1 MNTNDYNSQEQPSVI
16 AIAKTDDELRAVELT
31 EHNGTFEVLWTKSS
45 TAGETNWQAFAAECG
60 LSAEPTAKTRFADD
74 GNKIVVIG
82 FDSAGTAFYRF
93 NMPAVEK
100 KEIEAIVTLQAESR
114 LPLPA
119 EQMELA
125 WRTDRTQNGQMDIT
139 MAASRKQN
147 VQAFVDKVKS
157 IQPTQILLDCE
168 AVVNVWRTL
177 FSKSKKDAV
186 IINAAARNTQAC
198 LVEDGRLSNSVV
210 LDMGIEDFAEGRTE
224 EETETTERYVQ
235 DIRSVVDLFGRER
248 KAKLP
253 VIILSDGGEMY
264 ANLVSALKSAGISA
278 QVSPPE
284 SAKLSARN
292 KIGNK
297 DIYKYR
303 VPIGLALTALETD
316 TDKLN
321 LFENLYNPAG
331 KEKRQHWLLSP
342 KVVYTTAAVILAL
355 FIIVSYAV
363 TIARPGA
370 IEKHIKAS
378 GAEADINLI
387 MERQKL
393 KKVIAQQRP
402 DLLEMLNEIT
412 ICGQSNQRPQ
422 RSGRGQSSGIQL
434 ESFHFKKGQPVTITG
449 QASNNDQLYSF
460 EKSLEERTD
469 IKEVKRS
476 TTQNIIS
483 SNVNNNT
490 RNSGNPRSGRN
501 RGTKFT
507 ITFHYK
513 NFTK

>member
-1 MNTNDYNSQEQPSVI
+1 MNTNEHNSQEQASII

-31 EHNGTFEVLWTKSS
+31 EHNGTLKVLWTKSS
-45 TAGETNWQAFAAECG
+45 AAGQINWQAFAAECG
-60 LSAEPTAKTRFADD
+60 LSIVSIGQTHFNN
-74 GNKIVVIG
+74 GNNKIIVVG

-93 NMPAVEK
+93 NMPAIEK
-100 KEIEAIVTLQAESR
+100 KEIEAIVKLQAESR

-125 WRTDRTQNGQMDIT
+125 WRTDQIQNGQIAIT

-147 VQAFVDKVKS
+147 VQAFVDKVRS
-157 IQPTQILLDCE
+157 VQPTQIILDCE
-168 AVVNVWRTL
+168 AVVKAWRTL

-186 IINAAARNTQAC
+186 IINAAARNTQVC
-198 LVEDGRLSNSVV
+198 LVEDWQLSNSVA
-210 LDMGIEDFAEGRTE
+210 LDMGIEDFAEGQAE
-224 EETETTERYVQ
+224 EETETTQRYVQ
-235 DIRSVVDLFGRER
+235 DIRSIVDLFGQER
-248 KAKLP
+248 TTKFP
-253 VIILSDGGEMY
+253 VIVLSDGSATY
-264 ANLVSALKSAGISA
+264 VNLASALKSAGLNA

-284 SAKLSARN
+284 PAKLSAPDKLVN
-292 KIGNK
+292 E

-303 VPIGLALTALETD
+303 VPIGLALTALDTN

-331 KEKRQHWLLSP
+331 KEKQQHWLLSP
-342 KVVYTTAAVILAL
+342 KVVYTTAAITLVL
-355 FIIVSYAV
+355 FIIVSYAM

-378 GAEADINLI
+378 GAEADIKMI

-402 DLLEMLNEIT
+402 DLLNLLSEIT
-412 ICGQSNQRPQ
+412 SCGQINQRPQ
-422 RSGRGQSSGIQL
+422 RSGRGQNSGIQL

-483 SNVNNNT
+483 SNVNNSA
-490 RNSGNPRSGRN
+490 RNSGAARNGRN

>member
-1 MNTNDYNSQEQPSVI
+1 MNTNEYNSQEQPSVI

-31 EHNGTFEVLWTKSS
+31 EHNGTLKVLWTKSS
-45 TAGETNWQAFAAECG
+45 AAGETNWQAFAAECG
-60 LSAEPTAKTRFADD
+60 LSAGPIGQTRFDND
-74 GNKIVVIG
+74 SNKIIVIG

-100 KEIEAIVTLQAESR
+100 KEIEAIVKLQAESR
-114 LPLPA
+114 LPLSA

-125 WRTDRTQNGQMDIT
+125 WRTDQIKNGQVAIT

-147 VQAFVDKVKS
+147 VQVFVDKVRS

-168 AVVNVWRTL
+168 GVVNVWRTL
-177 FSKSKKDAV
+177 FSKNKKDAV

-198 LVEDGRLSNSVV
+198 LVEDGQLSNSVA
-210 LDMGIEDFAEGRTE
+210 LDMGIKDFVEGKAE
-224 EETETTERYVQ
+224 EETETTERFVQ
-235 DIRSVVDLFGRER
+235 DIRSVVDLFSHER
-248 KAKLP
+248 KAKLS
-253 VIILSDGGEMY
+253 VTVLSDGSATY
-264 ANLVSALKSAGISA
+264 VSLVSALKSAGLNA
-278 QVSPPE
+278 RVAPPE
-284 SAKLSARN
+284 PAKLSAQN
-292 KIGNK
+292 KLGTE

-303 VPIGLALTALETD
+303 VPIGLALTALDTN

-321 LFENLYNPAG
+321 LFEHVYNPAG
-331 KEKRQHWLLSP
+331 KEKHQHWLYSP
-342 KVVYTTAAVILAL
+342 KFVYTTAAVILAL

-363 TIARPGA
+363 TIGRPGA

-378 GAEADINLI
+378 GAEADINII

-402 DLLEMLNEIT
+402 DLLDLLSEIT
-412 ICGQSNQRPQ
+412 SCGQSNQRPQ
-422 RSGRGQSSGIQL
+422 RSGRGQSSGIKL

-469 IKEVKRS
+469 IIEVKRS
-476 TTQNIIS
+476 TTQNTIG
-483 SNVNNNT
+483 SNVTNNARSSGSA
-490 RNSGNPRSGRN
+490 RNSRN

>member
-1 MNTNDYNSQEQPSVI
+1 MNNNEYNSQEQPSVI
-16 AIAKTDDELRAVELT
+16 AIVKTDDELRAVELT
-31 EHNGTFEVLWTKSS
+31 EHNGTLKVLWTKSS
-45 TAGETNWQAFAAECG
+45 AAGETNWQAFAAECG
-60 LSAEPTAKTRFADD
+60 LSVGQIGQKHFNN
-74 GNKIVVIG
+74 GNNKIIVVG

-100 KEIEAIVTLQAESR
+100 KEIEAIVKLQAESR

-125 WRTDRTQNGQMDIT
+125 WRTDQIKNGQITIT

-147 VQAFVDKVKS
+147 VQVFVDKVS
-157 IQPTQILLDCE
+157 SLQPAQILLDCE
-168 AVVNVWRTL
+168 AVVNVWKTL
-177 FSKSKKDAV
+177 FSKSKKDLV
-186 IINAAARNTQAC
+186 IINASARNTQLC
-198 LVEDGRLSNSVV
+198 LVEDGQLSNSVA
-210 LDMGIEDFAEGRTE
+210 LDMGIEDFVEGKAEE
-224 EETETTERYVQ
+224 ATETTERFVQ
-235 DIRSVVDLFGRER
+235 DIRSIVDLFSSER
-248 KAKLP
+248 TAKLS
-253 VIILSDGGEMY
+253 VMVLSDGSVTY
-264 ANLVSALKSAGISA
+264 VSLASALKSAGMNAQVASPEPARLSA
-278 QVSPPE
+278 QD
-284 SAKLSARN
+284 KLSN
-292 KIGNK
+292 D

-303 VPIGLALTALETD
+303 VPIGLALTALDTN

-321 LFENLYNPAG
+321 LFERLYNPAG
-331 KEKRQHWLLSP
+331 KEKHQHWLYSP
-342 KVVYTTAAVILAL
+342 KFVYTTAASILVL

-378 GAEADINLI
+378 GAEADINMI

-402 DLLEMLNEIT
+402 DILDLLNEIT
-412 ICGQSNQRPQ
+412 SCSQSNQRPQ
-422 RSGRGQSSGIQL
+422 RSRRGQSSSIQL

-449 QASNNDQLYSF
+449 QAPNNDQLYSF
-460 EKSLEERTD
+460 EKNLEERTD
-469 IKEVKRS
+469 IQEVKRS
-476 TTQNIIS
+476 TTQNIIG
-483 SNVNNNT
+483 SNAT
-490 RNSGNPRSGRN
+490 AKGSGSAGNSRN